1 VFDTFPWPQEPTR
14 AQIKAVAE
22 AGAALRALRRETMRK
37 LNYSLRDL
45 YRTLDQPG
53 DNPLRDVHA
62 RLDAAVRAAYG
73 MLPDVDPLAFLLE
86 LNLACAAKE
95 KAGEKIT
102 PPGLPLPPEEQA
114 AFITDDCIRPPKV

>member
-1 VFDTFPWPQEPTR
+1 
-14 AQIKAVAE
+14 
-22 AGAALRALRRETMRK
+22 MRK

-45 YRTLDQPG
+45 YRTLEQPG
-53 DNPLRDVHA
+53 DNSLRDAHA

-73 MLPDVDPLAFLLE
+73 MADDVDPLAFLLE

-102 PPGLPLPPEEQA
+102 PPGLPLPDEEQA
-114 AFITDDCIRPPKV
+114 RFVTVDCIQPSTPD

>member
-1 VFDTFPWPQEPTR
+1 RTD
-14 AQIKAVAE
+14 
-22 AGAALRALRRETMRK
+22 AGADRSDSGGGRDDARVAARK

-45 YRTLDQPG
+45 YRTLEQPD

-62 RLDAAVRAAYG
+62 RRDAAVRGAYG
-73 MLPDVDPLAFLLE
+73 MADDADPLAFLLE

-102 PPGLPLPPEEQA
+102 PPGLPLPRNQHAEFVTPDYIEA
-114 AFITDDCIRPPKV
+114 VST